1 MSTDV
6 PKIVGD
12 AVAGLGFELVD
23 FDRSARGLVRVFI
36 DHPAGISVEH
46 CADVSNHLTRLFAVE
61 GIDFDRL
68 EVSSPGLDRPLKTLA
83 DFQRFAGCR
92 ARVRLNCLVEARKKF
107 DGEIESVSDSAIVF
121 RLLDESTGTGL
132 PKKAPKKVP
141 AGKGTKGAKAGAE
154 AEAKRITVPVTS
166 IERARLI
173 PDL

>member
-6 PKIVGD
+6 PKLVGD

-83 DFQRFAGCR
+83 DFRRFAGCR

-107 DGEIESVSDSAIVF
+107 DGEIEGVTDTGIVF
-121 RLLDESTGTGL
+121 RLIDEAIGTGL
-132 PKKAPKKVP
+132 PKKAPKRVP
-141 AGKGTKGAKAGAE
+141 TGKRAKAGAE
-154 AEAKRITVPVTS
+154 VEAKRITVPVTS

>member
-6 PKIVGD
+6 PKLVGD

-36 DHPAGISVEH
+36 DHPEGISVEH

-61 GIDFDRL
+61 NIDFDRL
-68 EVSSPGLDRPLKTLA
+68 EVSSPGLDRPLKSLA
-83 DFQRFAGCR
+83 DFTRFAGCGV
-92 ARVRLNCLVEARKKF
+92 RVRLNCLIEARKRF
-107 DGEIESVSDSAIVF
+107 DGEIESVSDSSIVF
-121 RLLDESTGTGL
+121 RLIDAPPASGL
-132 PKKAPKKVP
+132 PKRPAKRADGGKRPATGVAVP
-141 AGKGTKGAKAGAE
+141 
-154 AEAKRITVPVTS
+154 EAKRITVPVTA